1 MPDYVDISIDRYI
14 SIDYPSMRFHIQ
26 IISEDSSL
34 GISLIGF
41 SVRVHLVVVSQ
52 EGCCGCSQYNLF
64 DWMLWLHVN
73 ATLNQIYVI
82 LLTIS
87 LYLGLHDIAEWGSVF
102 PICPFLA
109 QWFMVGVIYPIV
121 FVFLFRLLLFKVFPF
136 DACNLQQNIFSY
148 IFTWTVSCSS
158 LGFFPFHALIS
169 HFYYCCYYFY
179 YYFCYTY
186 YYSYCY

>member
-64 DWMLWLHVN
+64 YRMLWLHVN

-148 IFTWTVSCSS
+148 IFT
-158 LGFFPFHALIS
+158 
-169 HFYYCCYYFY
+169 
-179 YYFCYTY
+179 
-186 YYSYCY
+186 